1 MNTLT
6 RNMFANNQQRLP
18 LITVLIIA
26 TVLAGCGEKAKSSQV
41 AAKVNSE
48 EITISQV
55 NSALSSMP
63 VTPGITPDQA
73 KQEVLDN
80 LIVQKLADQE
90 AIKAKLDRSPAVMQ
104 AIDNAKNT
112 ILARAYMDPIVGAVS
127 KPTPEDVHKFYTGHP
142 ELFSERRIYD
152 LRELDVENK
161 PELAASL
168 RDQVSKGSS
177 LDEISAWLKGRD
189 ITSKI
194 QSGVKSAE
202 QLPQEIVTRLSK
214 MSAGQMMVIELNKS
228 ISVIQIK
235 SAKVEP
241 VEEAAASAAI
251 QQYLYNESRKT
262 ALDKEVKL
270 LKSTAKIEYVGEFSE
285 KKPAEV
291 LPVKAAAQTGTDDLA
306 KGVAG
311 LK

>member
-1 MNTLT
+1 MNTLS
-6 RNMFANNQQRLP
+6 RNIFLNSQQRLP
-18 LITVLIIA
+18 LISVLIIA
-26 TVLAGCGEKAKSSQV
+26 SVLAGCGEKAKSSQV
-41 AAKVNSE
+41 AAKVNSD

-55 NSALSSMP
+55 NSALGSLP
-63 VTPGITPDQA
+63 VTPGKTLDQA

-90 AIKAKLDRSPAVMQ
+90 AIKTKLDRTPAVMQ

-112 ILARAYMDPIVGAVS
+112 ILARAYMDPIVGGVS
-127 KPTPEDVHKFYTGHP
+127 KPSSEDVHKFYTGHP
-142 ELFSERRIYD
+142 ELFSDRRIYN
-152 LRELDVENK
+152 LRELEVETK

-168 RDQVSKGSS
+168 RDQVSKGSG
-177 LDEISAWLKGRD
+177 LDEIADWLKGKE
-189 ITSKI
+189 ITSTI
-194 QSGVKSAE
+194 QSGIKSAE

-214 MSAGQMMVIELNKS
+214 MSAGQLMVIELNKS

-241 VEEAAASAAI
+241 VEEADASTAI
-251 QQYLYNESRKT
+251 QQYLYNDSKKA
-262 ALDKEVKL
+262 ALDKEIKL
-270 LKSTAKIEYVGEFSE
+270 LKSTAKIEYVGEFDG
-285 KKPAEV
+285 KKPAV
-291 LPVKAAAQTGTDDLA
+291 VVPVKAAAQPGTDDLA